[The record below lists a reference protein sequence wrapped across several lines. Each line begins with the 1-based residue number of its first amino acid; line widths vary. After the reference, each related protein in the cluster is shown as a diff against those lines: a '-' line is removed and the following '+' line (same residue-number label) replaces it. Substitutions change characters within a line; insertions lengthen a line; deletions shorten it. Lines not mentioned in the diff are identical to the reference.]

1 MIKKAILIVL
11 TGTLLITASC
21 TGENKE
27 EYKKEVNN
35 FETSS
40 IQTEYQIK
48 KVSDETPSQDS
59 KTSPTATLGG
69 ITLGDSP
76 EKVIDVLGNNYS
88 ESTEPD
94 IAGLIGEDLIVWSY
108 ESGVDVYIGKTSEK
122 VVRITSV
129 SPNFKT
135 DLGIKV
141 GDDSKTV
148 FETYEPAYEE
158 AVSRHRDEV
167 LEGWFHIGEEAV
179 IIFDFDKSDN
189 AVVNTNVTSD
199 SKVEEIILAYWKHFN

>member
-88 ESTEPD
+88 E
-94 IAGLIGEDLIVWSY
+94 
-108 ESGVDVYIGKTSEK
+108 
-122 VVRITSV
+122 
-129 SPNFKT
+129 
-135 DLGIKV
+135 
-141 GDDSKTV
+141 
-148 FETYEPAYEE
+148 
-158 AVSRHRDEV
+158 H
-167 LEGWFHIGEEAV
+167 
-179 IIFDFDKSDN
+179 
-189 AVVNTNVTSD
+189 
-199 SKVEEIILAYWKHFN
+199 